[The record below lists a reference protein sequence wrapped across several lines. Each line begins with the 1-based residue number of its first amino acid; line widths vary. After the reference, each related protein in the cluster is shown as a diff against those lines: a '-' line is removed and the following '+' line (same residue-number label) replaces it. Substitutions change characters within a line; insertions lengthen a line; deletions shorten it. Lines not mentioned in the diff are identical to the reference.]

1 MNNLKKIIGIKGIA
15 VFLFLLLPFKTD
27 AQDIDFGP
35 KLGANFAT
43 FGDLSRLDNEIG
55 FVGGAFL
62 NIKFSKIGI
71 QLEALYSQQ
80 GEDFE
85 FDQFDLNY
93 INIPLLLKLYI
104 IGGLNLQLG
113 PQFGFLINDNV
124 FDDVVEGVET
134 ESFDLNAIGGI
145 GLDLPFNLS
154 VDARYIFDISDN
166 FTEASFNNGF
176 FSITLGYA
184 LF

>member
-1 MNNLKKIIGIKGIA
+1 MNSKISRKNLRALFFIA
-15 VFLFLLLPFKTD
+15 LMVLPLSNS
-27 AQDIDFGP
+27 AQSLDFGP

-62 NIKFSKIGI
+62 SLKFSKIGI
-71 QLEALYSQQ
+71 QTEVLYSQQ

-85 FDQFDLNY
+85 IDQFDLDY
-93 INIPLLLKLYI
+93 INIPVALKFYL

-124 FDDVVEGVET
+124 IDDVVEGFET
-134 ESFDLNAIGGI
+134 ETFDLHAFGGL
-145 GLDLPFNLS
+145 GLDLPLNLR

-176 FSITLGYA
+176 FSVAVGFTL
-184 LF
+184 F